1 MEKYDSVDS
10 LILAGAIEPA
20 GIDQETGEILYS
32 FTKKLEKVNP
42 ALHREV
48 NNMFND
54 HVMKLWE
61 MDILDI
67 NLMDEN
73 PLVRLTN
80 KAFDSKLIKSLN
92 DDVAYTLKE
101 IKRNLSR

>member
-10 LILAGAIEPA
+10 LILAGALEPA

-32 FTKKLEKVNP
+32 FTKKLEEVNP
-42 ALHREV
+42 VLHREV
-48 NNMFND
+48 NNMFTD

-61 MDILDI
+61 MDIVDI

-73 PLVRLTN
+73 PLVKLTD
-80 KAFDSKLIKSLN
+80 KAFDPELIKSLS
-92 DDVAYTLKE
+92 DEVAYTLKE